1 MKFYDRF
8 ASFRLENKSNS
19 RWTVSFRKGKK
30 KRKSCPSEEN
40 SFFLF
45 FSENEVEARCR

>member
-19 RWTVSFRKGKK
+19 CWTVSFRKGKK
-30 KRKSCPSEEN
+30 KRKSCLSEEN
-40 SFFLF
+40 SFFPS

>member
-19 RWTVSFRKGKK
+19 CWTVSFRKGKK
-30 KRKSCPSEEN
+30 KRKSCP
-40 SFFLF
+40 FLS